1 MTALNHPQILSRMT
15 SNDRIR
21 LVGEV
26 TTLLLASN
34 LHVKYL
40 VSDIKSEFLTP
51 IDYNQFRI
59 YKVGKDPVA
68 LVTWAYL
75 TPSIEPKF
83 IHGEYSLRADDWV
96 GGDRLWIID
105 FMAPFGHATR
115 VIQDLRTNVF
125 PNDSAKAIR
134 VDVNGQLK
142 RVYKL
147 HGKNVSKSFNRD

>member
-59 YKVGKDPVA
+59 YKIGKDPVA
-68 LVTWAYL
+68 LVETMAVQVE
-75 TPSIEPKF
+75 TVVFFEEAV
-83 IHGEYSLRADDWV
+83 GE
-96 GGDRLWIID
+96 
-105 FMAPFGHATR
+105 
-115 VIQDLRTNVF
+115 
-125 PNDSAKAIR
+125 DSTAA
-134 VDVNGQLK
+134 
-142 RVYKL
+142 
-147 HGKNVSKSFNRD
+147 